1 MSSDVTMQA
10 DFSTFINP
18 ESITEII
25 SNIDLQW
32 GDFFQPHNEDE
43 LLIRKDIPVDK
54 SCFKHS
60 MLVSVAA
67 ETQALKHTHDE
78 PTFRLLID
86 GKATFN
92 GVEYQA
98 GDWLLV
104 PRNYPYDMVTH
115 VGFKALV
122 EFGVQYGSPEVSEV
136 IPL

>member
-1 MSSDVTMQA
+1 MRSDEKAYA

-18 ESITEII
+18 ESITYIV
-25 SNIDLQW
+25 SSLDW
-32 GDFFQPHNEDE
+32 GGEAFRSHDVDE
-43 LLIRKDIPVDK
+43 LLVRTDVPVDK

-60 MLVSVAA
+60 MLVSVLA
-67 ETQALKHTHDE
+67 ETQALKHSHNE

-104 PRNYPYDMVTH
+104 PRDYPYDMVTH

-122 EFGVQYGSPEVSEV
+122 EFGLQYGSPDVSEV

>member
-18 ESITEII
+18 ESITGII

-32 GDFFQPHNEDE
+32 GDFLQPHNEDE

-104 PRNYPYDMVTH
+104 PRNYSYNMVTH